1 MTHRTAAILAV
12 LVLAG
17 CGTAANRAASL
28 ATVAPTALHMVWS
41 GHGMATK
48 EPPALLPLRGL
59 WNWRLTTTKDC
70 LVTVHLVGTDVWK
83 LGSSPEFAFGGI
95 FNLPAGT
102 YTVAPTDVSRFNEAG
117 AAISGADKCVWS
129 VDMASPQ

>member
-1 MTHRTAAILAV
+1 MTHKTAAILAV

-17 CGTAANRAASL
+17 CGTTANRATSL

-59 WNWRLTTTKDC
+59 WNWRLTTTQGC
-70 LVTVHLVGTDVWK
+70 YLTVTLVGLNTWK
-83 LGSSPEFAFGGI
+83 LGSSPGVMSGGI